1 MCWPT
6 ARQGTHTIGDC
17 TQVLHAHHNY
27 SISHCVQECTFS
39 HSPMH
44 PSPPP
49 LTTCVHQHCTCMCL
63 VNMHLTPLTCHVH
76 VYIAQAHYLYACTHS
91 HTHTHC
97 ECDCV
102 YKCARLSSVPVQC
115 TCTWHVR
122 GCEMHWLHVYEVHAC
137 TVLMEA
143 CWGGGTITNASL
155 TPPPPPPP
163 NMLPSTLYKHGP
175 RTHVASASHIP

>member
-63 VNMHLTPLTCHVH
+63 VHMHLTPPNMPCTCVHCTGTLLVRLYTQSHSRTLSVTVCTSVQDLVVCLCNVHVH
-76 VYIAQAHYLYACTHS
+76 GMLGGVRCMCTRHM
-91 HTHTHC
+91 H
-97 ECDCV
+97 
-102 YKCARLSSVPVQC
+102 VQC
-115 TCTWHVR
+115 
-122 GCEMHWLHVYEVHAC
+122 
-137 TVLMEA
+137 
-143 CWGGGTITNASL
+143 
-155 TPPPPPPP
+155 
-163 NMLPSTLYKHGP
+163 
-175 RTHVASASHIP
+175 